1 MNIEIEDELKKSGE
15 VDVSPA
21 KLDKKSGEKK
31 EMKKKKLLLR
41 DTIEEEEGE
50 IQFVFSICFILCFV
64 IFINNCNYFIS
75 RWIKN
80 NICVNLFS
88 FKTCHICVD
97 RSKIKG
103 VKLEGLK
110 M

>member
-31 EMKKKKLLLR
+31 EMKKKKLLLLR

-50 IQFVFSICFILCFV
+50 IQFV
-64 IFINNCNYFIS
+64 
-75 RWIKN
+75 
-80 NICVNLFS
+80 LFY
-88 FKTCHICVD
+88 V
-97 RSKIKG
+97 
-103 VKLEGLK
+103 L
-110 M
+110 